1 MSKQHHK
8 TRVLVVDDAA
18 GVRRDLRLLLEL
30 SADLEVVGEAGNG
43 HQALEMAAGLR
54 PHVVILDLAMPGLD
68 GYQTAVLIRSQLDTC
83 RLVALTV
90 NATEAA
96 RQRAQAAGFNAYVVK
111 GAAFS
116 ELLQAID
123 PRLDHTPSAEGGLS

>member
-30 SADLEVVGEAGNG
+30 TGDLEVVGEAGDG
-43 HQALEMAAGLR
+43 QQALETAVGLL
-54 PHVVILDLAMPGLD
+54 PDVVILDLAMPGLD
-68 GYQTAVLIRSQLDTC
+68 GYQTAVLIRSQLGPC

-90 NATEAA
+90 NAAEAA
-96 RQRAQAAGFNAYVVK
+96 RQRAQAAGFDAYVVK

-123 PRLDHTPSAEGGLS
+123 PRLHHTPSAEGGLS

>member
-1 MSKQHHK
+1 VSKQHHK

-30 SADLEVVGEAGNG
+30 TGDLEVVGEAGDG
-43 HQALEMAAGLR
+43 QQALETAVGLL
-54 PHVVILDLAMPGLD
+54 PDVVILDLAMPGLD
-68 GYQTAVLIRSQLDTC
+68 GYQASTLIRCQLDTC

-96 RQRAQAAGFNAYVVK
+96 RQRAQAAGFDAYAVK

-123 PRLDHTPSAEGGLS
+123 PQPDRTPSAKGGLS

>member
-1 MSKQHHK
+1 MFKQQHK

-30 SADLEVVGEAGNG
+30 SGDLQVVGEAGDG
-43 HQALEMAAGLR
+43 QQALETAVGLR
-54 PHVVILDLAMPGLD
+54 PDVVILDLAMPGLD
-68 GYQTAVLIRSQLDTC
+68 GYQAATLIRCQLDSC

-96 RQRAQAAGFNAYVVK
+96 RQRAQAVGFDAYVVK

-123 PRLDHTPSAEGGLS
+123 PQPYRTPSAEGGLS